1 MEMNMKALSI
11 AVCLIS
17 CLGTA
22 SAQSDDL
29 NTNGRQQTERKQL
42 PREVPN
48 PEKIARQMTDQMKE
62 SLQLNE
68 KQYKKIY
75 KLNLKEQ
82 KERFTNSQN
91 SGQRRPPM
99 RGEGFEMGGERPP
112 MGGGRP
118 PIMGDGSFPDQ
129 MDSPSRTNGD
139 SDKEKAESL
148 QKVAEAKEKK
158 IKKILSTEQYAKW
171 QTEQITH
178 RNKFSK
184 H

>member
-1 MEMNMKALSI
+1 MNMSMKTLSI
-11 AVCLIS
+11 AVCLFT

-22 SAQSDDL
+22 SAQSGEL
-29 NTNGRQQTERKQL
+29 NTTERQQTERKQL

-48 PEKIARQMTDQMKE
+48 PEKIATQMTDRMKE

-91 SGQRRPPM
+91 SDQRRPPM
-99 RGEGFEMGGERPP
+99 RGEGPEMGGQRSPRSE
-112 MGGGRP
+112 GRP
-118 PIMGDGSFPDQ
+118 PVMGNGSFPDQ
-129 MDSPSRTNGD
+129 MNPPSQTRGD
-139 SDKEKAESL
+139 SGNNQAESL
-148 QKVAEAKEKK
+148 QKAAEAKEKK
-158 IKKILSTEQYAKW
+158 IKKILSTSQYEKW
-171 QTEQITH
+171 QTEQATQ
-178 RNKFSK
+178 RNRFSK